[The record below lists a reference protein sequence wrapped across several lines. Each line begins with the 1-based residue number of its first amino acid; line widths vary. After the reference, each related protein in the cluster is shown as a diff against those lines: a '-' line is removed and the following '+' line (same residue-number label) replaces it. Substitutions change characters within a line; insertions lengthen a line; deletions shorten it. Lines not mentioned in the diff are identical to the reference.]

1 MARVPIIVVF
11 LGLAAAVALLG
22 GHLMH
27 SGLGVPSA
35 TIRYDAVAAAGFL
48 TVICALDFMKK

>member
-1 MARVPIIVVF
+1 MARVPMIIIF
-11 LGLAAAVALLG
+11 LVLAAAVALLS
-22 GHLMH
+22 GHLIH

>member
-11 LGLAAAVALLG
+11 LGLAAAVALLS
-22 GHLMH
+22 GHLIH
-27 SGLGVPSA
+27 SGLDVPSA

-48 TVICALDFMKK
+48 TIICALDFMKK